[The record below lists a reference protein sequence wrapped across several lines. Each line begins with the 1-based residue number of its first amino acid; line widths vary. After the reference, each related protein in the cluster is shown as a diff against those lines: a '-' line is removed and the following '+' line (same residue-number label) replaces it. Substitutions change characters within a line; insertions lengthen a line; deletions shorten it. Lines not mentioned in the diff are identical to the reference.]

1 MAKASAQPVDAA
13 TELTNRQKRRK
24 EIVKLMKRNYQ
35 LYLFLLPTVVFI
47 AVFMYFPLYGL
58 QIAFKDFRPGLG
70 IWGSEW
76 VGLKW
81 FERFFGSPNAVQI
94 ISNTL
99 IVSIYSLV
107 VSFPFPI
114 ILALII
120 NYVKNLKFKKFAQTV
135 TYMPYF
141 ISVVVLVAMMNL
153 FFSPSSGF
161 VNTIIEAAG
170 GQAQY
175 FMGESRFFRHMYVWS
190 GVWQSMGYSSII
202 YIAALSGVS
211 PELHESARIDGAN
224 VMQRILHIDIPT
236 MVILL
241 IMALGN
247 VMNVGYEKVL
257 LMQSDLNQD
266 VSQVISTYVYEIG
279 IKTGQQS
286 FGTAVGLFNNVI
298 NFIIL
303 IAANTTA
310 KKVFGSGLW

>member
-1 MAKASAQPVDAA
+1 MAVKAKASSPAA
-13 TELTNRQKRRK
+13 AGELTARQRKRK
-24 EIVKLMKRNYQ
+24 ENLKLVKRNYQ
-35 LYLFLLPTVVFI
+35 LYFFLIPAVVFI

-58 QIAFKDFRPGLG
+58 QIAFKNYRSGLG

-81 FERFFGSPNAVQI
+81 FEQFFNSPNFSMLLA
-94 ISNTL
+94 NTL
-99 IVSIYSLV
+99 IISIYSLV

-114 ILALII
+114 ILALIL
-120 NYVKNLKFKKFAQTV
+120 NYVKNLRFKKFAQTV

-141 ISVVVLVAMMNL
+141 ISTVVLVAMMDL

-161 VNTIIEAAG
+161 INTIIESLG

-175 FMGESRFFRHMYVWS
+175 FMGESKFFRHLYVWS

-211 PELHESARIDGAN
+211 PELHESATIDGAN
-224 VMQRILHIDIPT
+224 ILQRILHIDIPT
-236 MVILL
+236 

-247 VMNVGYEKVL
+247 VMNVGYEKVY
-257 LMQSDLNQD
+257 LMQKDMTLD
-266 VSQVISTYVYEIG
+266 VSEVISTYVYKIG
-279 IKTGQQS
+279 LKNQQFS
-286 FGTAVGLFNNVI
+286 FSSAIGLFNNVI

-303 IAANTTA
+303 ILANTTA
-310 KKVFGSGLW
+310 NKITGSGLW

>member
-1 MAKASAQPVDAA
+1 MAVKAKASSPAA
-13 TELTNRQKRRK
+13 AGELTARQRKRK
-24 EIVKLMKRNYQ
+24 ENMKLVKRNYQ
-35 LYLFLLPTVVFI
+35 LYFFLIPAVVFI

-58 QIAFKDFRPGLG
+58 QIAFKNYRSGLG

-81 FERFFGSPNAVQI
+81 FEQFFNSPNFSMLLA
-94 ISNTL
+94 NTL
-99 IVSIYSLV
+99 IISIYSLV

-114 ILALII
+114 ILALIL
-120 NYVKNLKFKKFAQTV
+120 NYVKNLRFKKFAQTV

-141 ISVVVLVAMMNL
+141 ISTVVLVAMMDL

-161 VNTIIEAAG
+161 INTIIEMCG

-175 FMGESRFFRHMYVWS
+175 FMGESRFFRHLYVWS

-211 PELHESARIDGAN
+211 PELHESATIDGAN
-224 VMQRILHIDIPT
+224 ILQRILHIDIPTIMPT

-247 VMNVGYEKVL
+247 VMNVGYEKVY
-257 LMQSDLNQD
+257 LMQKDMTLD
-266 VSQVISTYVYEIG
+266 VS
-279 IKTGQQS
+279 
-286 FGTAVGLFNNVI
+286 
-298 NFIIL
+298 
-303 IAANTTA
+303 
-310 KKVFGSGLW
+310 